1 NRGASIEGIPSF
13 GGPPERISANGTLC
27 REKSVRGHSERQLV
41 GSASAVPRQTAVAA
55 PSSAPNA
62 IARGKLLPVKDA
74 THFGRAFSISKV
86 QEPVSRCLSGVAAWA
101 AASRRAVSGPAG
113 YGIRR
118 FVDSPLHWKRLQA
131 LRRPVRRVRPTE
143 HAGSAIGQHE

>member
-1 NRGASIEGIPSF
+1 
-13 GGPPERISANGTLC
+13 LC

-74 THFGRAFSISKV
+74 THFGRAFSISKGTRASLSL
-86 QEPVSRCLSGVAAWA
+86 PLGCRCLGSSFSSGRFRACGLRHSPFCRF
-101 AASRRAVSGPAG
+101 AASLEKVTGASSTRASRPAYRACG
-113 YGIRR
+113 ERYWPARIRLKILIGTIEHL
-118 FVDSPLHWKRLQA
+118 SPVQA
-131 LRRPVRRVRPTE
+131 
-143 HAGSAIGQHE
+143 G